1 MGPKVSRSSRKPVEI
16 GRVSAGRSSSAAAAA
31 EADGK
36 PDTPAR
42 RRRAIAISG
51 VSLLVLGLRVAAAA
65 GEWEERER
73 PGRAGGGPVLRER
86 RQGTREVFNGLI
98 SRVHSASGGGRWLM
112 GCLAVK
118 VGLIGFGQGTLFL
131 TVAERLIAF
140 VFVLHSPNRTT
151 TKLKEKTTQFVT
163 K

>member
-1 MGPKVSRSSRKPVEI
+1 
-16 GRVSAGRSSSAAAAA
+16 
-31 EADGK
+31 
-36 PDTPAR
+36 
-42 RRRAIAISG
+42 
-51 VSLLVLGLRVAAAA
+51 VLGLRVPEAAA
-65 GEWEERER
+65 EWEEREHQS
-73 PGRAGGGPVLRER
+73 RAGGGPGFRKRGEEAGKREP
-86 RQGTREVFNGLI
+86 GGFNVLI